1 MLKCI
6 RGSLALKYVEF
17 KNGLDEGQEYGVY
30 LFEGEDAFFRERG
43 FNLLKNKFVQEP
55 SINCVTLES
64 DVSVSQLTASLN
76 GYPFLSQ
83 KKMTVIREFYPKA
96 EYLKS
101 GLKEYL
107 DSPSDSSI
115 FVVLNEKPCESLK
128 KFSSVCVVDCG
139 KADLALL
146 IRWIRSECI
155 REGVSIESQTAQ
167 MISEYCLGDMT
178 RIQNET
184 QKLIAYAGKGGL
196 VTAQAVEDLVSRSTE
211 YKIYEMTDFIARKKF
226 DSALEVIHDL
236 TSKGETPHGIL
247 TYTYTYFRRLLHV
260 AISGKSAL
268 ELSKLLGIKE
278 FAVKKAMEQASKF
291 KKRSLKNAVDALT
304 DTDYKIKSGQLDAD
318 DGVYLAIFKII
329 TENK

>member
-1 MLKCI
+1 MLICI
-6 RGSLALKYVEF
+6 RGSFVLKYVEF
-17 KNGLDEGQEYGVY
+17 KNGLDNGQEYSIY

-43 FNLLKNKFVQEP
+43 FTLLKNKFVQEP
-55 SINCVTLES
+55 SINCVTMES
-64 DVSVSQLTASLN
+64 DVSVGQLTASLN

-83 KKMTVIREFYPKA
+83 KRMTVLREFYPKA

-107 DSPSDSSI
+107 ESPSDCSLL
-115 FVVLNEKPCESLK
+115 VVLNEKPCESLK
-128 KFSSVCVVDCG
+128 KFSTVCVVDCG
-139 KADLALL
+139 KADTSLL

-196 VTAQAVEDLVSRSTE
+196 VTPQSVEDLVSRSTE
-211 YKIYEMTDFIARKKF
+211 YKIYEMTEFIARKRF

-268 ELSKLLGIKE
+268 ELSKLLGVKE
-278 FAVKKAMEQASKF
+278 FAVKKAIEQASKF
-291 KKRSLKNAVDALT
+291 KKRSLKNAVDALM
-304 DTDYKIKSGQLDAD
+304 DTDYRIKSGQLDAD
-318 DGVYLAIFKII
+318 DGVYLTIFKII